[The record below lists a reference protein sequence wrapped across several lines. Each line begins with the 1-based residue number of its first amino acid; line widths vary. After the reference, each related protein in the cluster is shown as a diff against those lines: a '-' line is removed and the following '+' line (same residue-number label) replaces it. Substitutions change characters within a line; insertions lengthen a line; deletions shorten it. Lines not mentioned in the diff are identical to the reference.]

1 MTDSEW
7 DIDVPEETPVPSGPK
22 ALRDAYEAQKA
33 EAAQLKKDLA
43 ALNAKVRSQEVTQK
57 LTSRGMP
64 EKAIGLFP
72 KDVDPTDEMVSKW
85 VEEYGSLFSTGV
97 SQETPSEEKPADAP
111 SQETPTK
118 VDADQFKQMQQVTSG
133 GTSGGSKQTF
143 EAMLANPNLEN
154 EVPFE
159 AFLEAMRSQGAK
171 T

>member
-7 DIDVPEETPVPSGPK
+7 DIDVPEETTVTPSGPK

-85 VEEYGSLFSTGV
+85 VEEYGSLFAPGA
-97 SQETPSEEKPADAP
+97 SQEAPSTETPADPP
-111 SQETPTK
+111 SQETPK

-133 GTSGGSKQTF
+133 GATGSSKQDF
-143 EAMLANPNLEN
+143 EAMLANPRLEA

-159 AFLEAMRSQGAK
+159 TFLAAMRSQGVK